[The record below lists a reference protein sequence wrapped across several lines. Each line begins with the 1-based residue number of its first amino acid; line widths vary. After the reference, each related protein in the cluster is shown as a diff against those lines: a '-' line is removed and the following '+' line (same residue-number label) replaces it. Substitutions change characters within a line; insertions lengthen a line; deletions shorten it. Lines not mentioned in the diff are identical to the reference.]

1 MNLFF
6 WILLNLAVPIAGPIF
21 TLALVA
27 PAYGW
32 RVARTM
38 IAASVKDGQLFWC
51 AIGLCAAAIYEA
63 VTALEQGSREASM
76 LALGIV
82 GFCGLAF
89 VCSMIVMSSLLKVRH
104 DRLDATF
111 DEPQIQFADGPF
123 SRIAISTSIFVTWLS
138 AFLFAALHIYLNP
151 FF

>member
-6 WILLNLAVPIAGPIF
+6 WMLLNLAVPIAGPLF

-32 RVARTM
+32 RVSWRL

-63 VTALEQGSREASM
+63 VAALEQGSRETSL

-89 VCSMIVMSSLLKVRH
+89 VGSMVVTSSLLKAWH
-104 DRLDATF
+104 DGSGTTKGHAQR
-111 DEPQIQFADGPF
+111 EHADGAF
-123 SRIAISTSIFVTWLS
+123 SRVAIGASIAMTWLVALLF
-138 AFLFAALHIYLNP
+138 AFLHMHLNH

>member
-6 WILLNLAVPIAGPIF
+6 WMLLNLAVPVTGPIL

-32 RVARTM
+32 RVASAM

-63 VTALEQGSREASM
+63 VTALEQGSRETSM
-76 LALGIV
+76 LALAV
-82 GFCGLAF
+82 VAFCGLAF
-89 VCSMIVMSSLLKVRH
+89 CCSIAVMAGLLKVRQNGS
-104 DRLDATF
+104 RTV
-111 DEPQIQFADGPF
+111 IVDGQTELAVGTF
-123 SRIAISTSIFVTWLS
+123 SRGAIGMSIFMNCLAAV
-138 AFLFAALHIYLNP
+138 LFAGLHIHLN
-151 FF
+151 

>member
-1 MNLFF
+1 MNLSF
-6 WILLNLAVPIAGPIF
+6 WILLNLAVPIAGPVF

-63 VTALEQGSREASM
+63 VTVLEQGSQDSSM

-89 VCSMIVMSSLLKVRH
+89 ACSIAVTAGLLRARQDGSGAAIG
-104 DRLDATF
+104 DRQTECVAGT
-111 DEPQIQFADGPF
+111 F
-123 SRIAISTSIFVTWLS
+123 SRGVIAMSIFSICLAAILS
-138 AFLFAALHIYLNP
+138 AALHTHLN
-151 FF
+151 